1 VSQDVTLEVA
11 LKAIPKKKVKGN
23 EESVW
28 SEMRVL
34 EGLDHPN
41 VVRPPLSFFSIG

>member
-1 VSQDVTLEVA
+1 MALGDVTREVE

-28 SEMRVL
+28 SHWSEMRC
-34 EGLDHPN
+34 
-41 VVRPPLSFFSIG
+41 